1 MVMATVQQKKP
12 VYKPLKKYRY
22 LLYSIINMDKDSQQ
36 IQKFIKKSAKKY
48 REPNAR
54 FSQES
59 RIFIQRIF
67 HYIEKGSLSYKT
79 NSSKISVKNI
89 GQLPTG
95 KHYQLLESDVKE
107 NIEQRMRVFKIVEFE
122 IEENGG
128 KKRTF
133 RIFMSFLKPTE
144 ETITEWIKRIYIW
157 LYVANHFAMPSCSNA
172 LDIYIYYTDMK
183 KTLPETDGYILD
195 HENANTAFT
204 FACNMPG
211 SHDKNEIYIYRL
223 EEWFKVLV
231 HESFHSFGLDFAS
244 MDQTAVQHRICS
256 SGDIYQVPCGD
267 LRFYE
272 SYTEMW
278 AELIQCIFVCENNMD
293 TLEMLV
299 YEYEA
304 PFSAFQCAKVL
315 DHFGLVYEDLFDKEA
330 ASGYKEETPVFAYY
344 VIKSVFMNHADE
356 FIRWTMQNN
365 QGSLQ
370 FKKTQT
376 NINHLASLLKSLAH
390 PYIEKMQMMDRVLD
404 GPMNI
409 LLASTMRMTCISA
422 I

>member
-1 MVMATVQQKKP
+1 MDMDQQKKL
-12 VYKPLKKYRY
+12 VYNPLKKYRY

-36 IQKFIKKSAKKY
+36 IQKFIKSHCKKY
-48 REPNAR
+48 REPNVR

-95 KHYQLLESDVKE
+95 KHYQLLESDIKE
-107 NIEQRMRVFKIVEFE
+107 NIENNMRVFKIVEFE

-144 ETITEWIKRIYIW
+144 YIEEWIKRIYIW
-157 LYVANHFAMPSCSNA
+157 LYVANHFAIPTCSTV

-183 KTLPETDGYILD
+183 KKLPETDGYILD
-195 HENANTAFT
+195 HEHANTAFT
-204 FACNMPG
+204 FACTMPD
-211 SHDKNEIYIYRL
+211 SRHKNEIYIYRL

-244 MDQTAVQHRICS
+244 MDQTFVQERICN

-293 TLEMLV
+293 TLEKLV

-330 ASGYKEETPVFAYY
+330 ASAYKEETPVFAYY

-376 NINHLASLLKSLAH
+376 NINHLANLLKSLAH
-390 PYIEKMQMMDRVLD
+390 QYIGKMQMMDRIID

-409 LLASTMRMTCISA
+409 LLASTMRMTCIV
-422 I
+422 